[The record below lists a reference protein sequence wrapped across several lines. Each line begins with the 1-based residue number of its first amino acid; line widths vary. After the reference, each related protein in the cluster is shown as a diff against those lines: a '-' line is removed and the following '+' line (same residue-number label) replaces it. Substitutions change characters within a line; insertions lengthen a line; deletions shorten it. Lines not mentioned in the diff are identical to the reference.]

1 MPKVARFHRLGGP
14 EVLQFDESTF
24 EDPFAGELLLK
35 VKAIG
40 INRMEVFFR
49 AGGFGPPKEFPAML
63 GSECAGTVLVVGE
76 GIKGF
81 CTGDHVATIPGFT
94 SVLGF
99 ATEMKGH
106 ECAVYGEQPYVP
118 ADMVVKMPN
127 NMSFIDGVALWT
139 QYSTAWNAM
148 LDTAK
153 LQKGEYVLLTAAT
166 SSRSKVAALKSI
178 GIEHVIVASEQ
189 GIATEVA
196 RITDGIGCPVIHD
209 PIARENINKLLD
221 ALAING
227 ILLIY
232 GVLDLSPA
240 LIDLLKGMAKFATIK
255 FSTVFQT
262 LSNPKKRAK
271 MVTFVLRGI
280 AEGVVRLVIDKTF
293 SFHDIAEAHRYLESN
308 QHVGKVI
315 VTVD

>member
-1 MPKVARFHRLGGP
+1 
-14 EVLQFDESTF
+14 
-24 EDPFAGELLLK
+24 
-35 VKAIG
+35 
-40 INRMEVFFR
+40 MEVFFR

-166 SSRSKVAALKSI
+166 SSVAILVHRSLNRRGPFQSVRLGVGPS

-221 ALAING
+221 AHAING

-255 FSTVFQT
+255 FSAVFQT

-293 SFHDIAEAHRYLESN
+293 SFHDIAEAHGYLESN

>member
-1 MPKVARFHRLGGP
+1 
-14 EVLQFDESTF
+14 
-24 EDPFAGELLLK
+24 
-35 VKAIG
+35 
-40 INRMEVFFR
+40 
-49 AGGFGPPKEFPAML
+49 
-63 GSECAGTVLVVGE
+63 
-76 GIKGF
+76 
-81 CTGDHVATIPGFT
+81 
-94 SVLGF
+94 
-99 ATEMKGH
+99 
-106 ECAVYGEQPYVP
+106 
-118 ADMVVKMPN
+118 MPN
-127 NMSFIDGVALWT
+127 GMSFIDGVALWT
-139 QYSTAWNAM
+139 QYSTARNAM

-196 RITDGIGCPVIHD
+196 RITDGIDCPVIHD

-227 ILLIY
+227 ILLTY

-255 FSTVFQT
+255 FSAVFQT

>member
-63 GSECAGTVLVVGE
+63 GSECAGTVLAVGE

-81 CTGDHVATIPGFT
+81 CTGDHVATIPGSS

-99 ATEMKGH
+99 ATGMKGH

-127 NMSFIDGVALWT
+127 DIGNVVRGNLSAQIT
-139 QYSTAWNAM
+139 QSQGAIPICT
-148 LDTAK
+148 TR
-153 LQKGEYVLLTAAT
+153 
-166 SSRSKVAALKSI
+166 SRSKVAALKSI

-255 FSTVFQT
+255 FSAVFQT

-293 SFHDIAEAHRYLESN
+293 SFHDIAEAHRYLQSN